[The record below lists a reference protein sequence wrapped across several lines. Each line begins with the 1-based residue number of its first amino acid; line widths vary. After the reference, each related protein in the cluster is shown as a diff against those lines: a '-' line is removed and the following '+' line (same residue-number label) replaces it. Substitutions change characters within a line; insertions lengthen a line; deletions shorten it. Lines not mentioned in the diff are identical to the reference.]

1 MEKYQQRAEL
11 TAQSGD
17 GKAVEKKDH
26 VPAPSG
32 KGLGL
37 SLVDQSGKSVNF
49 CPVTVWSGDG
59 KANITDWDIQNLQA
73 ERILFAEDEKKFL
86 EEIEDWIDVDEIK
99 KVKIIYFIVICD
111 FNSHDGGVRLYLL
124 WRAVSVKSILL

>member
-17 GKAVEKKDH
+17 GKTVEKTDH

-99 KVKIIYFIVICD
+99 KVKITSF
-111 FNSHDGGVRLYLL
+111 
-124 WRAVSVKSILL
+124 